1 MDAGC
6 EYGGYSSD
14 ITRTWPVNG
23 KFTPAQ
29 ETLYDIVYTV
39 QMELL
44 ETVANARDISL
55 DQLFHVM
62 CIRLGKYLQEIGVI
76 DKSLNAMDA
85 AKQAMIKFCPHHV
98 SHYLGMDIHDTPL
111 ISRERQL
118 EAGMTFTIEPGKQLL
133 YAKLIIHLPAFAPPG
148 QLSTSDICLSKEEF
162 SRICLRLDNC
172 PINLTSLDILES
184 CTNKSL

>member
-29 ETLYDIVYTV
+29 EALYDVVYTV

-44 ETVANARDISL
+44 ETVANAREISL
-55 DQLFHVM
+55 DQLFNVM

-76 DKSLNAMDA
+76 DTSLGLMEA
-85 AKQAMIKFCPHHV
+85 AQQAMVKFCPHHV

-111 ISRERQL
+111 ISRERHL
-118 EAGMTFTIEPGKQLL
+118 EPGMIFTVEPGMDISYFSVENTNMCCFHRDTRFLL
-133 YAKLIIHLPAFAPPG
+133 LLVCTGYN
-148 QLSTSDICLSKEEF
+148 
-162 SRICLRLDNC
+162 DNVE
-172 PINLTSLDILES
+172 LF
-184 CTNKSL
+184 